1 MPNPNKDSMSSNHDT
16 KPKKKKRNGKLDI
29 PTIIFF
35 GLLVVGL
42 IVLTII
48 ILKKPSSKIYS
59 KKYGDNI
66 ETLVEVY
73 KNGDID
79 LSVSVDG
86 DRTLQQGTYKSIDD
100 SSNDGYNGEYEATFE
115 EINTTIK
122 VKMVIKDDTLTLT
135 YDDGTTIDFKERKK

>member
-16 KPKKKKRNGKLDI
+16 KPKKKKRNSKLDI

-35 GLLVVGL
+35 GVLIVGL
-42 IVLTII
+42 IVLTVIL
-48 ILKKPSSKIYS
+48 LKKPSSKIYS
-59 KKYGDNI
+59 KTYGDNI

-73 KNGDID
+73 KNGDVD
-79 LSVSVDG
+79 LSVSIDG

-100 SSNDGYNGEYEATFE
+100 SSNDEYNGEYEATFE
-115 EINTTIK
+115 ENNTTIK

-135 YDDGTTIDFKERKK
+135 YDDGTTIDFKERKT

>member
-115 EINTTIK
+115 ENNTTIK